1 MSKIFDQKNNETVV
15 HFANETDARSS
26 TDKNFVFKLNDDYY
40 GINKNFSE
48 NRFVNIEALKI
59 NELSCLNEEGKKL
72 CEIDGFKNKCERQ
85 KQIVEIDEKI
95 YSINKIYENQKE
107 AFVAAYIMEF
117 SDRNSLI
124 IEEWKNLLKER
135 KMLEIE
141 KAIKVTNNL
150 DTNEIDLK
158 IEEKDEE
165 IKNKC
170 KEYDKNDLELIKAR
184 QKAKREF
191 DNIFINNNQGKSFRD
206 ITCEN
211 KEKISKLDET
221 IDLKELKI
229 GEVIEIFINKK
240 QCPECFLRNK
250 YSSLE
255 TFTNEDLLN
264 KLSNKELVYKYMIII
279 EKIKN
284 KSEEEKSLE
293 EKEISNFIKNLEQ
306 DRNLFICLHID
317 KQFDGKPKTVFRE
330 NYIKDLTDKLDSYIE
345 SQKQKVPELN
355 LDFDGKLSELEESI
369 IKNKQCPKKYRE
381 CLLDY
386 YKTDVELENEK
397 NKEDIDKDRLKIIFY
412 QKKIAFLDKYLDK
425 LDIYK
430 NLDINKN
437 IHNSEDFNN
446 TLKKMDL
453 EIELLYY
460 DYSIYSKLMKIRD
473 LYNSYPINK
482 NEINR
487 QRQYLFTKRKYY
499 LELKKKLNENYMFQE
514 IRNDNSLDL
523 QQKNM
528 N

>member
-1 MSKIFDQKNNETVV
+1 
-15 HFANETDARSS
+15 
-26 TDKNFVFKLNDDYY
+26 
-40 GINKNFSE
+40 
-48 NRFVNIEALKI
+48 
-59 NELSCLNEEGKKL
+59 
-72 CEIDGFKNKCERQ
+72 
-85 KQIVEIDEKI
+85 
-95 YSINKIYENQKE
+95 
-107 AFVAAYIMEF
+107 
-117 SDRNSLI
+117 
-124 IEEWKNLLKER
+124 
-135 KMLEIE
+135 MLEIE

-184 QKAKREF
+184 QKAKRKF

-240 QCPECFLRNK
+240 QCPECFLRNE

-255 TFTNEDLLN
+255 TFTNENLLN

-355 LDFDGKLSELEESI
+355 LDFDGKLSELKENI
-369 IKNKQCPKKYRE
+369 IKNKQYPKKYRE

-437 IHNSEDFNN
+437 IHNSEDFDN

-482 NEINR
+482 NKINR

-499 LELKKKLNENYMFQE
+499 LELNKKLNENYMFQE
-514 IRNDNSLDL
+514 LRNDNSLNL
-523 QQKNM
+523 QQKKYELAKIKQQQRNLSTKRKKLA
-528 N
+528 NLTQNKVKNSPKSFVEKYNLKRSYSQPNLSFLEREKLKKYEKAIQIIKFNNSI